1 MDKTPQSNR
10 ILSFKRLWMKKQNRT
25 RGQAMVEFTMAIP
38 VFLLLSFGILE
49 FGYLFFV
56 YSSVFSATREA
67 ARYGASVGLVSS
79 SVPRERDCAGIRAS
93 AVRVGSIAGITPADV
108 DIRYDKG
115 PSDTRAWTD
124 LPTCE
129 SNPTTVLGDRIIV
142 RVGVR
147 FNPIIG
153 IIPSFDIQNVNSR
166 TIIKHVDVTGAFPTG
181 TPAPTTTPT
190 PVTYP

>member
-1 MDKTPQSNR
+1 MNKTNQFNR
-10 ILSFKRLWMKKQNRT
+10 VLSFKRLWQKKPNRT

-67 ARYGASVGLVSS
+67 ARYGASVGLVTS

-93 AVRVGSIAGITPADV
+93 AVRVGTIAGITPADV
-108 DIRYDKG
+108 DIRYDHG
-115 PSDTRAWTD
+115 PSDTRAWGD

-142 RVGVR
+142 RVNIR

-166 TIIKHVDVTGAFPTG
+166 TLIKHVDVTGAFPTA
-181 TPAPTTTPT
+181 TAS
-190 PVTYP
+190 PVPSP